1 MNPKVYIIIPVHNRK
16 RLTKICLSSLQKQ
29 TYKNFTPVVIDD
41 NSTDGTSLMV
51 KEEFGNFVKLIK
63 GDGNLWWSGATNLGV
78 KHILPKAKDDDLILT
93 LNNDLIVKENYLE
106 MLVECGKKYP
116 YSLIGSLAL
125 YKNTSNKVCF
135 GGNKWNKITA
145 KSRNNFKDGEIIN
158 FKVIP
163 EVIDTDILPGRGTLI
178 PIKVFKEIGFFDNSN
193 FPQYAAD
200 YDFSLRAK
208 EKGYKLLISTK
219 SLVFSEV
226 QETGINFK
234 YDKPGFFNFIKSLYF
249 IKSANNLKVRFR
261 FAKRHA
267 RFWFIYIIFD
277 TSRLIGSFVR
287 SFLRYYLKKT
297 KTLIMNV

>member
-1 MNPKVYIIIPVHNRK
+1 MIYIIIPVHNRIK
-16 RLTKICLSSLQKQ
+16 LTINCLDSLQRQ
-29 TYKNFTPVVIDD
+29 TYRSFFTIVVDD
-41 NSTDGTSLMV
+41 GSTDGTSNII
-51 KEEFGNFVKLIK
+51 KEKFGNMVEVLK
-63 GDGNLWWSGATNLGV
+63 GDGSLWWAGATNLGV
-78 KHILPKAKDDDLILT
+78 KHILPKAKDEDLILT

-106 MLVECGKKYP
+106 MLVECRKKYP

-125 YKNTSNKVCF
+125 YKSTSNKVCF

-163 EVIDTDILPGRGTLI
+163 EVIDTDMLPGRGTLI

-208 EKGYKLLISTK
+208 EKGYRLLVSTK

-234 YDKPGFFNFIKSLYF
+234 YDKPGFFNFIKSLYS
-249 IKSANNLKVRFR
+249 IKSANNLMVRFR

-267 RFWFIYIIFD
+267 RYWIVYIIFG
-277 TSRLIGSFVR
+277 TARLIGSFFR
-287 SFLRYYLKKT
+287 NFIKYYFKNLRT
-297 KTLIMNV
+297 G